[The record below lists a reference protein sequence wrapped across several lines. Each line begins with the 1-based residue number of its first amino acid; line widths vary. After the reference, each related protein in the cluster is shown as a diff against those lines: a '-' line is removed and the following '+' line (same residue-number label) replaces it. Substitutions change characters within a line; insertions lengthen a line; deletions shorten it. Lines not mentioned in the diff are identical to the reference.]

1 MEVIDNKN
9 ENAGFR
15 ITEDEEMLARIA
27 ELQSKL
33 EMKNFALSKTRLK
46 LARAKEDI
54 KRLKGIVNYQRDR
67 IIKLHNRKVNE
78 L

>member
-1 MEVIDNKN
+1 MIDNNDDKP
-9 ENAGFR
+9 GFR
-15 ITEDEEMLARIA
+15 ITEDEEMLARIS

-33 EMKNFALSKTRLK
+33 EKKNVALSKTRLK

-67 IIKLHNRKVNE
+67 IIKLHSRKVTDQ
-78 L
+78 